1 MAFFNEFSNKAK
13 GFADTATEKAK
24 ELADVAAEK
33 AKEAAEAAKLTA
45 AILSEQRSLDKSYK
59 AIGAWYVSLEQEE
72 VPEGIA
78 DVVAAAKASKEK
90 LAEMKAQR
98 QKDSDEPLILERA
111 CPLCGGISEGKFC
124 PFCGAPIGE

>member
-1 MAFFNEFSNKAK
+1 MAFFEEFSSKAK
-13 GFADTATEKAK
+13 DFAGTATEKAK

-33 AKEAAEAAKLTA
+33 AREAAEAAKLTA
-45 AILSEQRSLDKSYK
+45 AILSEQRNLNKSYK
-59 AIGAWYVSLEQEE
+59 TIGAWYVSLEQEE
-72 VPEGIA
+72 IPEGIA
-78 DVVAAAKASKEK
+78 DVVAAARASKEK

-98 QKDSDEPLILERA
+98 QKDCDEPLILERA